1 MKTVHEVSELSG
13 LSIRALHHYDAIGL
27 LKPSRVTEA
36 GYRLYDEK
44 ALERLQTV
52 LLFRELGFKLNDI
65 KKLLDD
71 PRFDREGA
79 LSDHIEML
87 RLERKHIDGLIMA
100 ATKML
105 KGEEA
110 DLSVFDRREMEQYAK
125 EAKERWGGTDAYREA
140 EEKRKGR
147 SGQEEKTTA
156 DGLMEKLA
164 AFAALMPLGA
174 GADEVQ
180 AAVRS
185 LQGYITEHYYTCTD
199 EILAGLGQMYTADE
213 RFRANIDAAGGEGN
227 AAFVSEAIARYCGR

>member
-27 LKPSRVTEA
+27 LKPSAVTEA

-52 LLFRELGFKLNDI
+52 LMFRELGFALKEI

-71 PRFDREGA
+71 PGFDREAA

-87 RLERKHIDGLIMA
+87 RLQRKHIDGLIAA

-105 KGEEA
+105 KGENA
-110 DLSVFDRREMEQYAK
+110 GFSAFDRKEMEQYAE
-125 EAKERWGGTDAYREA
+125 EARKRWGGTEAYAQSLKKTE
-140 EEKRKGR
+140 GR
-147 SGQEEKTTA
+147 SAEAQKSIA
-156 DGLMEKLA
+156 DGLMNELA
-164 AFAALMPLGA
+164 AFGKLKRS
-174 GADEVQ
+174 GADSKEAQSAVKALQ
-180 AAVRS
+180 A
-185 LQGYITEHYYTCTD
+185 YITEHYYTCTD

-213 RFRANIDAAGGEGN
+213 RFRANIDAHGGEGT
-227 AAFVSEAIARYCGR
+227 AAFVSEAIRLYCGK

>member
-71 PRFDREGA
+71 PRFDREAA

-87 RLERKHIDGLIMA
+87 RLERKHIDRLIMA

-140 EEKRKGR
+140 EEKCKGR

-156 DGLMEKLA
+156 DGLMENLA
-164 AFAALMPLGA
+164 AFAALRPLGA

-213 RFRANIDAAGGEGN
+213 RFRANIDAAGGEGT